1 MSQRVTMT
9 VLCHT
14 GPWTTSA
21 SLTHIRADRLQ
32 AERELQ
38 FQAQVTYAQISVTH
52 SRLPLAVEASLEA
65 GSTFDMMDQFY
76 NGESLMQRS
85 DGSDGDTDGVAA
97 WTSHSSALTRHG
109 WCSSMGFPFFS
120 PYTYFEGTATILH
133 DGFPL
138 LQPLHCI
145 LREQ

>member
-9 VLCHT
+9 VLRHT
-14 GPWTTSA
+14 GPRTTSA
-21 SLTHIRADRLQ
+21 SLTRIRADHLR

-38 FQAQVTYAQISVTH
+38 LQAQDQHHTQQAALT
-52 SRLPLAVEASLEA
+52 VEALLEA
-65 GSTFDMMDQFY
+65 GSTFDTMDQFY
-76 NGESLMQRS
+76 DSESLMQRS
-85 DGSDGDTDGVAA
+85 DGSDGDMDGVAA

-120 PYTYFEGTATILH
+120 PYTYFKGTATILH

-145 LREQ
+145 SREQ

>member
-9 VLCHT
+9 VLRHT
-14 GPWTTSA
+14 GPQTTSA
-21 SLTHIRADRLQ
+21 SLTHIQADRLR

-38 FQAQVTYAQISVTH
+38 FQAQDQHHTQQAA
-52 SRLPLAVEASLEA
+52 LAVEASLEA

-76 NGESLMQRS
+76 DGESLMQHS

-133 DGFPL
+133 DGFHL

-145 LREQ
+145 SRER

>member
-1 MSQRVTMT
+1 MT
-9 VLCHT
+9 VLRHT
-14 GPWTTSA
+14 GPQTTSA
-21 SLTHIRADRLQ
+21 SLTRIRADRLR
-32 AERELQ
+32 AERELI
-38 FQAQVTYAQISVTH
+38 FQAQDQRHTQQAA
-52 SRLPLAVEASLEA
+52 LAVEASLEA
-65 GSTFDMMDQFY
+65 GSTFDTMDQFY
-76 NGESLMQRS
+76 DGESLMQHS

-145 LREQ
+145 SRER

>member
-1 MSQRVTMT
+1 MT
-9 VLCHT
+9 VLRHT

-38 FQAQVTYAQISVTH
+38 FQAQDQRHTQQAA
-52 SRLPLAVEASLEA
+52 LAVEALLEA
-65 GSTFDMMDQFY
+65 GSTFNMMDQFY
-76 NGESLMQRS
+76 N
-85 DGSDGDTDGVAA
+85 AA

-145 LREQ
+145 SREW